1 LNPLDVMAGVGSLGC
16 ESPVK
21 RNISPSTE
29 YPPLVSMQNRC
40 MNCRKEFNPD
50 LRYCP
55 YCGGQAKV
63 PSTKGWNYDER
74 ELIRSSDPVE
84 DDHRT
89 AYRQNGFMLLVA
101 IILLVP
107 GFVMLLGE
115 VMWIL
120 SYDPNPE
127 ILAIFLYGIF
137 VSVVVIYGTICAFY
151 AKRPGAQILAA
162 FMIWANIAWISPIIF
177 LIVGVVFFMIWGLGA
192 SRSGSFMKPDPT
204 YLGVMTFL
212 SIACIIGGY
221 IWLMT
226 GTIGLIGLHEAAS
239 A

>member
-1 LNPLDVMAGVGSLGC
+1 MSTNDALADLNSIRCDSA
-16 ESPVK
+16 VK
-21 RNISPSTE
+21 CNIFTRTE
-29 YPPLVSMQNRC
+29 HLSWELMHNVCSK
-40 MNCRKEFNPD
+40 CRKKFNPD

-55 YCGGQAKV
+55 YCGGEAKV
-63 PSTKGWNYDER
+63 PVTKGWNYDEG
-74 ELIRSSDPVE
+74 ELIRAHDPVK
-84 DDHRT
+84 DVHRT
-89 AYRQNGFMLLVA
+89 AYRQNGFLLLVA

-115 VMWIL
+115 VLYIL
-120 SYDPNPE
+120 SVEADPE
-127 ILAIFLYGIF
+127 IIAIFVYGIF
-137 VSVVVIYGTICAFY
+137 VSVTVVYGTVCAFY

-162 FMIWANIAWISPIIF
+162 FLIWANIAWISPLIF
-177 LIVGVVFFMIWGLGA
+177 LIVGVAFFIIWGLGA

-226 GTIGLIGLHEAAS
+226 GTIGF
-239 A
+239 